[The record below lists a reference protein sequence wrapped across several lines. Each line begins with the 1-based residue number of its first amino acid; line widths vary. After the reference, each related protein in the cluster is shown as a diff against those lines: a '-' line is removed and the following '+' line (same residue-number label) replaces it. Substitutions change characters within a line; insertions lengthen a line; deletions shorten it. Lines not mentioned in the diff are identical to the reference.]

1 MFVQEVGGWVL
12 GGTQTHIPI
21 FTSMYCLSG
30 YKFTWEGF
38 PVNLQ
43 LWGKAELF
51 SLLLF
56 MDLMI
61 HGDWIKIEISQ
72 EIKKQICIP
81 STVVCRAS
89 LSTCPFSGPTTIVFM
104 AMQWLSSNSS
114 SRKCPLTAYTRG
126 WCLGMLLESERYCMN
141 FFRLKG
147 NWMQVFMSVWAFPCF
162 FPWLGKNTEL
172 NLGKILNWMNLS
184 HLARLT

>member
-56 MDLMI
+56 MDFMI

-72 EIKKQICIP
+72 EIRKQICIP

-89 LSTCPFSGPTTIVFM
+89 LSTCTFSGPTTIVFM
-104 AMQWLSSNSS
+104 AMQRLSSNSS
-114 SRKCPLTAYTRG
+114 SRNVLWQPTQEGGAWGCSWKVRDVAWISLG
-126 WCLGMLLESERYCMN
+126 WRVIECRFLCLFE
-141 FFRLKG
+141 
-147 NWMQVFMSVWAFPCF
+147 
-162 FPWLGKNTEL
+162 
-172 NLGKILNWMNLS
+172 LS
-184 HLARLT
+184 HISLSLVR